1 MEMRKRE
8 ERESSSVMWW
18 WLWWWGDSVEAQ
30 REREREIKW
39 REGERDDE
47 GE

>member
-1 MEMRKRE
+1 MVVVVGGQCGGAARE
-8 ERESSSVMWW
+8 
-18 WLWWWGDSVEAQ
+18 G
-30 REREREIKW
+30 EREIKW